1 MRDVAIEGIDN
12 GFLLKHAEE
21 YEEECPI
28 YDKKGNVVRQES
40 RTRYR
45 YHEEAYLNAAD
56 LCARLKKLLV
66 ELKAIDK

>member
-1 MRDVAIEGIDN
+1 MSSVTIEGIDN
-12 GFLLKHAEE
+12 GFLLKQAEG
-21 YEEECPI
+21 YEEDYPI

-40 RTRYR
+40 RTSYR